1 MTKNITLTTEEIE
14 LIYSALLVYGDK
26 LCKANRLRL
35 DDETENRIAQRS
47 KNAYNIATKIVETK
61 TTERNF
67 TYEEVYKDD
76 KTEI

>member
-26 LCKANRLRL
+26 VCEANRLRL
-35 DDETENRIAQRS
+35 DDETEYRVAKRA
-47 KNAYNIATKIVETK
+47 KKAYNTATKIVETK
-61 TTERNF
+61 TN
-67 TYEEVYKDD
+67 DD